1 MFLEQLR
8 TLVAE
13 RGQDWDKVLI
23 VDARFTQT
31 GHLPRGLASYVRAA
45 WDQVR
50 DRLAEHGD
58 DRSVLFLHDAGL
70 VGRYATAG
78 GQELLVGLQA
88 AARSPA
94 AAPHGL
100 WLLCPGDS
108 AAATPHLDGPT
119 RATVVA
125 SPAWSRVAR
134 PDGCRGS
141 SLDVTRFRSS
151 PHHRT
156 SPPSLPRH

>member
-1 MFLEQLR
+1 ML
-8 TLVAE
+8 T
-13 RGQDWDKVLI
+13 

-50 DRLAEHGD
+50 DRLAEQGD
-58 DRSVLFLHDAGL
+58 DRTVLFLHDAGL

-108 AAATPHLDGPT
+108 AAATPHLDGLMVEVIEVSERLVLDGDFLDGL
-119 RATVVA
+119 RAGIADVA
-125 SPAWSRVAR
+125 
-134 PDGCRGS
+134 
-141 SLDVTRFRSS
+141 
-151 PHHRT
+151 
-156 SPPSLPRH
+156 